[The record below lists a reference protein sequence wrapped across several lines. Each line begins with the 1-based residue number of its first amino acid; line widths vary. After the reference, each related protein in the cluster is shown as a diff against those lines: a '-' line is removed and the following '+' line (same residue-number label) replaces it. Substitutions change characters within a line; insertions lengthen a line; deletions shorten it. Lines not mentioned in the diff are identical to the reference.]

1 MYIINYIH
9 MSSDW
14 TVTFSR
20 KQGSNPYYF
29 EYSAHID
36 KETKDMTVFTPTYF
50 YQSNI
55 GDKIS
60 DVLVNSVLTAPDR
73 IDPNTKKFTLIY
85 PTWITTLE
93 RQISPFNAKKKRA
106 AKSKSKSRRKSRS
119 PRRV

>member
-1 MYIINYIH
+1 
-9 MSSDW
+9 
-14 TVTFSR
+14 
-20 KQGSNPYYF
+20 
-29 EYSAHID
+29 
-36 KETKDMTVFTPTYF
+36 MTVFTPTYF

-73 IDPNTKKFTLIY
+73 IDPNTKKITLIY

-106 AKSKSKSRRKSRS
+106 VKSKSKSKSRRKSRS